1 MEDYIIYSHLKHLL
15 VLARCTQQE
24 GKTKLKKEREIM
36 FKKTFTI
43 AAIMSLF
50 AMSTPALVLA
60 SRGEDDTHNDDR
72 GRIEMNDDSRREDRQ
87 EDRRED
93 RRDDRHDGEDDK
105 GLHHGFYQ
113 GLFYN
118 GVVTAVSSTGF
129 TITSSNNATLT
140 VNTESAKIIQIPR
153 AVITLGDIAVGDR
166 VHVTGTK
173 VDSVVTASVVYSMPM
188 NSKFAK
194 EKGTVTAV
202 TDTTVTIQN
211 KSGETV
217 TVNTD
222 ADTQVVD
229 QNGDAT
235 TLAEVDTGE
244 KVKVFGIWDTVLN
257 IFNAIKIRLK

>member
-1 MEDYIIYSHLKHLL
+1 ML
-15 VLARCTQQE
+15 R
-24 GKTKLKKEREIM
+24 KTI
-36 FKKTFTI
+36 TI
-43 AAIMSLF
+43 ATMFTLF
-50 AMSTPALVLA
+50 AMSVPALALA
-60 SRGEDDTHNDDR
+60 SRGEDDNQNDDR
-72 GRIEMNDDSRREDRQ
+72 GRIEMNDDRREEHR
-87 EDRRED
+87 EDRREEHRED
-93 RRDDRHDGEDDK
+93 KREDRHEGEDDN
-105 GLHHGFYQ
+105 GLHHGLYQ

-118 GVVTAVSSTGF
+118 GVVTAVSSIGF

-140 VNTESAKIIQIPR
+140 VNTEAAKIIQIPR
-153 AVITLGDIAVGDR
+153 AVITLSDIAVGDK

-202 TDTTVTIQN
+202 TDTSITIQD

-217 TVNTD
+217 TVKTD

-229 QNGDAT
+229 QNGQAT
-235 TLAEVDTGE
+235 TLAEINTGE
-244 KVKVFGIWDTVLN
+244 KVKVFGLWDTVLN

>member
-1 MEDYIIYSHLKHLL
+1 
-15 VLARCTQQE
+15 
-24 GKTKLKKEREIM
+24 M

-60 SRGEDDTHNDDR
+60 SRGEDNTQNDDR
-72 GRIEMNDDSRREDRQ
+72 GQIEMNDDNRR

-93 RRDDRHDGEDDK
+93 RHDDRREDRREDRHDGEDDN
-105 GLHHGFYQ
+105 GLHHGLYQ

-153 AVITLGDIAVGDR
+153 AVITLSDIAVGDR

-235 TLAEVDTGE
+235 ALAEVNTGA

>member
-1 MEDYIIYSHLKHLL
+1 ML
-15 VLARCTQQE
+15 R
-24 GKTKLKKEREIM
+24 KTISIATM
-36 FKKTFTI
+36 F
-43 AAIMSLF
+43 ALF
-50 AMSTPALVLA
+50 AMSTPTLALA
-60 SRGEDDTHNDDR
+60 SRGGDDDQNDDH
-72 GRIEMNDDSRREDRQ
+72 GRIEMNDD
-87 EDRRED
+87 RRED
-93 RRDDRHDGEDDK
+93 RRENHQEDRKENRREERHEGEDDN
-105 GLHHGFYQ
+105 GLHHGLYQ

-140 VNTESAKIIQIPR
+140 VNTEAAKIIQIPR
-153 AVITLGDIAVGDR
+153 AVITLSDIAVGDK

-194 EKGTVTAV
+194 EKGIVTAV
-202 TDTTVTIQN
+202 TDTSITIQD

-217 TVNTD
+217 TVKTD

-229 QNGDAT
+229 QNGQAT
-235 TLAEVDTGE
+235 TLAEINTGE
-244 KVKVFGIWDTVLN
+244 KVKVFGLWDTVLN